1 MSTSQRV
8 DTIPYFGKFDCRRAF
23 AFGAA
28 PGAVMITMAIGIA
41 TDPEASRAMSAYM
54 PRVAQQS
61 NVQIAATDDHSEAV
75 IEQVP
80 DNIRR

>member
-1 MSTSQRV
+1 MSTPHRV
-8 DTIPYFGKFDCRRAF
+8 ETIPYFGKFDCRRAF

-54 PRVAQQS
+54 PRVAQHS
-61 NVQIAATDDHSEAV
+61 KVQIAATDVRSEAV

-80 DNIRR
+80 DKIGR